1 MGVMNQTTNRIL
13 TGSKI
18 YLFIIIFSLVS
29 CEKEDMSTFDTIVE
43 KYQKTQT
50 VTSKPVVK
58 KKRRL
63 KLRFIHRNREP
74 KTTQSKY

>member
-1 MGVMNQTTNRIL
+1 M
-13 TGSKI
+13 SK
-18 YLFIIIFSLVS
+18 
-29 CEKEDMSTFDTIVE
+29 FDEIVE

>member
-1 MGVMNQTTNRIL
+1 MKNLVL
-13 TGSKI
+13 
-18 YLFIIIFSLVS
+18 IFFSAAVIFMVS
-29 CEKEDMSTFDTIVE
+29 CEKEDMSKFDEIVE